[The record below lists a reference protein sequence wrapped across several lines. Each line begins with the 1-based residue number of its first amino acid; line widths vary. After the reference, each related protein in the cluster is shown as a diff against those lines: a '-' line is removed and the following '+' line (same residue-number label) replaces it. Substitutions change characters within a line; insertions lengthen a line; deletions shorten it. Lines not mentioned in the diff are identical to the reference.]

1 MAFERQRQLV
11 LTPMQVARE
20 SIDRAIDAVQNS
32 GKMKSLEDER
42 DQAIIVMGSLNDA
55 FDMVEIAMRMQAVS
69 FSMIQ
74 SGLREKEEINAQVK
88 LTEELVSEIIEE
100 DRGAFGEV
108 IGTNPFYTIPIADQP
123 GAGALAVPVREG
135 GTSALAVPDR
145 DLGEGATQGAAGG
158 VLEGSEVRGEA
169 LVPGTGAEREGGA
182 PAGGS
187 LDQEAGANA
196 INADGQGASQEPDS
210 GSWAKQRLA
219 DKISL
224 YQQKRY
230 GLEAEA
236 EEMLGIDLT
245 AEAFQD
251 DDPLDVAIQLLVQKH
266 GGEDV

>member
-1 MAFERQRQLV
+1 MAFEKQRQLV
-11 LTPMQVARE
+11 LTPLNLAKQ
-20 SIDRAIDAVQNS
+20 
-32 GKMKSLEDER
+32 SLEDAIEAVLFSGNLLSRER
-42 DQAIIVMGSLNDA
+42 EEGLAVEVMDSLNLA
-55 FDMVEIAMRMQAVS
+55 SELIEIAIRMQAVS

-74 SGLREKEEINAQVK
+74 SGLREKEAKRE
-88 LTEELVSEIIEE
+88 EE

-230 GLEAEA
+230 ELEAEA

>member
-1 MAFERQRQLV
+1 MAFEKQRQLV
-11 LTPMQVARE
+11 LTPLNLAK
-20 SIDRAIDAVQNS
+20 QN
-32 GKMKSLEDER
+32 LEDAIEAVLFSGNLLSRER
-42 DQAIIVMGSLNDA
+42 EEGLAVEVMDSLNLA
-55 FDMVEIAMRMQAVS
+55 SELIEIAIRMQAVS

-74 SGLREKEEINAQVK
+74 SGLREKEAKRE
-88 LTEELVSEIIEE
+88 EE

-230 GLEAEA
+230 ELEAEA

>member
-74 SGLREKEEINAQVK
+74 SGLREKEAKRE
-88 LTEELVSEIIEE
+88 EE

-230 GLEAEA
+230 ELEAEA